1 MNDVSITLQEEA
13 CSAQDYTLIMT
24 CTSAKLEMKPKVKK
38 LEQYIVVEFE
48 ATSDVLPTN
57 NVYECVLIATNAM
70 GSAESNGTITASEP
84 IILQDANAFQYVPV
98 CVRVYVHVCMNHL

>member
-1 MNDVSITLQEEA
+1 MVTLQEET
-13 CSAQDYTLIMT
+13 CSGKAAQNYTVIMT
-24 CTSAKLEMKPKVKK
+24 CTSAELQMKPKVQK
-38 LEQYIVVEFE
+38 LEQHIVVEFE

-84 IILQDANAFQYVPV
+84 ILQMPFQYVSV
-98 CVRVYVHVCMNHL
+98 CVQVYVHVCMNHL